1 MNKPESTFEDE
12 DTDRNPFKLDTPLSN
27 EDIISFISEL
37 PDNLDYINGY
47 TLLKDFIK
55 KYCPANVVTNELIMF
70 VKTSILKIPMH
81 KNNPIAVYLINQAIV
96 NSILGAG
103 YISATE
109 IMLQLKKLIVRSKL
123 RAKFLSSI

>member
-1 MNKPESTFEDE
+1 MKTPESTFEDE

-27 EDIISFISEL
+27 EELISFIGEL
-37 PDNLDYINGY
+37 PDALDYINGY
-47 TLLKDFIK
+47 TLLKEFIK
-55 KYCPANVVTNELIMF
+55 KYCPKNIVTNELIMF
-70 VKTSILKIPMH
+70 IKTNILKITMN

-96 NSILGAG
+96 NSILGVG

-109 IMLQLKKLIVRSKL
+109 IMLQLKKLIVRSKR